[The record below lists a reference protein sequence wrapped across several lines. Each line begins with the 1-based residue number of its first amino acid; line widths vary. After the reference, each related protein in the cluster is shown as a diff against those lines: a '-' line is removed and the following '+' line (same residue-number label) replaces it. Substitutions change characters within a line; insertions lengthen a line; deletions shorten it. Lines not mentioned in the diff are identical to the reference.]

1 MSGMPI
7 KTPKQLIA
15 VIVAAFIV
23 PIFIIVLLTQYV
35 GNSPSPTEN
44 KNAYTEEAISK
55 RISPIGIISTEPVA
69 ALTISSVNTD
79 QATSANTSLTEDK
92 VLEPCNEIV
101 TAADNMMFNKN
112 KIVVD
117 YKCDLFTIKF
127 KHTGA
132 LPAGAG
138 GHNIVIVESEK
149 FDSIVSKIDMKLG
162 EKSGYLPDIPEI
174 IAKTAIIGGGQE
186 VILKISP
193 KKLLKEKKYTF
204 FCSFPGHYAM
214 MKGEIG

>member
-55 RISPIGIISTEPVA
+55 RISPIGKISTEPVA
-69 ALTISSVNTD
+69 ALSVSLASKDQTINTE
-79 QATSANTSLTEDK
+79 TSATANEI
-92 VLEPCNEIV
+92 LEPCTDVV
-101 TAADNMMFNKN
+101 TAADNMMFNKKN
-112 KIVVD
+112 IVVD
-117 YKCDLFTIKF
+117 SKCDLFTIKF

-132 LPAGAG
+132 LPASAG
-138 GHNIVIVESEK
+138 GHNIVIVESKNFET
-149 FDSIVSKIDMKLG
+149 VVNKIDMKLG
-162 EKSGYLPDIPEI
+162 EKSGYLPDTPEI

-186 VILKISP
+186 VVLKINP
-193 KKLLKEKKYTF
+193 TKLLKDKKYTF
-204 FCSFPGHYAM
+204 FCSFPGHYTM
-214 MKGEIG
+214 MKGDIG